1 MSQRSTEFTDKNVL
15 RSGSFGGVE
24 GSRHLYIVAPETDT
38 LTDRADGNTP
48 ETFGDNGEIEQRL
61 KVQLPGSFDIKEY
74 FEILKEYLPPENQE
88 DEFKDVKNRLEEQTF
103 HNMKRQVEHFREA
116 IKKIRNIL
124 NTKDDTEKKSRENF
138 ANFEA
143 ARREFIPR
151 HMGEVVLRMSKGE
164 FDGDPVEYLIPKRA
178 NIVEIMDSLANDIK
192 TTKDL
197 SKDFEEAWTTITSS
211 RPSVDRILS
220 TFRVIGEMEQIHLA
234 DATDHIVESQPE
246 PAANAGSH
254 LPAPEAISD
263 MLKRSHAVRVA
274 NNLKTRNVKVKR

>member
-74 FEILKEYLPPENQE
+74 FEILEEYLPTENQE
-88 DEFKDVKNRLEEQTF
+88 DEFEYAKNILEEQMF
-103 HNMKRQVEHFREA
+103 HNMKRQIEHFRGA
-116 IKKIRNIL
+116 IKTIRNIL
-124 NTKDDTEKKSRENF
+124 KTKDDTEKKFREG
-138 ANFEA
+138 FENYK
-143 ARREFIPR
+143 ARIEFIQR

-164 FDGDPVEYLIPKRA
+164 FDGDPVEHVIPKRA
-178 NIVEIMDSLANDIK
+178 NTVEIMVSLANDIK
-192 TTKDL
+192 TAKDL
-197 SKDFEEAWTTITSS
+197 SKAFEEAWTTITSS

-263 MLKRSHAVRVA
+263 MLNRSDVVQLAK
-274 NNLKTRNVKVKR
+274 NLKTRNVKVKR